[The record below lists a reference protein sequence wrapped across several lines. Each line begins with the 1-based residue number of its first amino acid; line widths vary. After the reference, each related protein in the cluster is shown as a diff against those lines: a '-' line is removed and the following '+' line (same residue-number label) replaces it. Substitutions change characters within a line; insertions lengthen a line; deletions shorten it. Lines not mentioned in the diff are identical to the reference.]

1 MPEYEVTWY
10 ARGGYSNEK
19 TRVQA
24 SSNYQAEKLVKA
36 QYGHLEDFRTGT
48 AIEIQSQNTHSSSNF
63 SSSARSSTDSEAI
76 ENLVQLAFG
85 LAFGLIVG
93 ICKAIFKL
101 CKLVFKLIANK
112 KQSTSRNK
120 RNDVEDIRF
129 IQGDSSLNNSADSSF
144 TDLEQDGIR
153 DADDDNLLYDVD
165 ANDSDN
171 SDLPWDVD
179 TNYRL
184 FTGIGYICD
193 KIIELQEFENV
204 EAQALKE
211 LRSEKMD
218 NFVEIISRYSKE
230 PIKDQGERYKIN
242 PLDVYS
248 ISLHEACDFLR
259 TGASFLGKHGLIMND
274 ISDLQ
279 KDINLS
285 DELEYTEEIST
296 LLWCC
301 SEIGC
306 IWEAIMT
313 LEVYIE
319 DED

>member
-24 SSNYQAEKLVKA
+24 FSNYQAEKLVKA
-36 QYGHLEDFRTGT
+36 QYGHLEGFRTGT
-48 AIEIQSQNTHSSSNF
+48 AIEIKSENTHSSSNF

-76 ENLVQLAFG
+76 ENLVQIAFG

-120 RNDVEDIRF
+120 NDVEDIRF
-129 IQGDSSLNNSADSSF
+129 IGRSSLNNQADSSF
-144 TDLEQDGIR
+144 TDLKQDGIR
-153 DADDDNLLYDVD
+153 DADDDNLLYDKD
-165 ANDSDN
+165 TNDSDN
-171 SDLPWDVD
+171 SDLPWDD
-179 TNYRL
+179 DSNYRI

-193 KIIELQEFENV
+193 KVIDLQEFEDD
-204 EAQALKE
+204 EAETLKE

-218 NFVEIISRYSKE
+218 NFVEIISRYSKD
-230 PIKDQGERYKIN
+230 PMKDQGERYKIN
-242 PLDVYS
+242 PLDAYS

-285 DELEYTEEIST
+285 DELECTEEISI
-296 LLWCC
+296 LLWRC
-301 SEIGC
+301 SDIGC
-306 IWEAIMT
+306 IGEAILT
-313 LEVYIE
+313 LDVYIA